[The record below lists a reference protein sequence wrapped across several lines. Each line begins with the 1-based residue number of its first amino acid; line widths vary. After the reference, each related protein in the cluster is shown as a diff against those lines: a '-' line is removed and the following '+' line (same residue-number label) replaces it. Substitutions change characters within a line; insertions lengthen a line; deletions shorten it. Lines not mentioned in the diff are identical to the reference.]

1 MATLNLFYLI
11 RQNIRRKPFRSIAL
25 TLSVAIAAATLFS
38 GSLLMKSVENSIE
51 LGASRLGA
59 DVIVVPEGAETSA
72 QATLL
77 GGEPSTFYMDARV
90 LDLVKGVDGVDKATP
105 QVFLKTASKACCVGW
120 NVLLIGFDPTT
131 DLTVRPWVKESLYGD
146 IGPDDL
152 IIGGGFYWD
161 KGAKL
166 RFFGHQFD
174 VVAKLEETGIGFF
187 DNAAFIPIQ
196 TAYKMA
202 EDSRGDADPED
213 KIEDLMLQKNQISA
227 VLVKADEV
235 LGPQRTAFRIEN
247 TLARANLEDPSIPRV
262 KAIVSQEA
270 ISSVKDQLSSL
281 LKGLFALSAVIW
293 LMAMVMIGAVF
304 SMIVNER
311 KREIGLT
318 RAMGATK
325 GFVFRMVMGE
335 SVTLTSL
342 GGALGVLVSGGVIK
356 LLEDDIQALLKVPY
370 VWPETNYI
378 FGMMVLAL
386 GLSILT
392 GIISALYP
400 AFTSS
405 RLEPYEAIR
414 RGE

>member
-1 MATLNLFYLI
+1 MARLNLFYLI
-11 RQNIRRKPFRSIAL
+11 RQNIQRKLFRSITL
-25 TLSVAIAAATLFS
+25 VLSVAIASATLFS
-38 GSLLMKSVENSIE
+38 GTLLMKSVENSIE

-59 DVIVVPEGAETSA
+59 DIIVVPEGAETSA

-90 LDLVKGVDGVDKATP
+90 LDIVRGVDGVKEATP

-120 NVLLIGFDPTT
+120 NVLLIGFDPET
-131 DLTVRPWVKESLYGD
+131 DLTVRPWVKSTLKGE

-161 KGAKL
+161 EGAKL
-166 RFFGHQFD
+166 KFFGHQFN

-196 TAYKMA
+196 TAYQMA
-202 EDSRGDADPED
+202 ADSRGDADPED
-213 KIEDLMLQKNQISA
+213 KVEDLLLRDDQISV
-227 VLVKADEV
+227 VLVKSDEV
-235 LGPQRTAFRIEN
+235 IGAKRASFRIEN
-247 TLARANLEDPSIPRV
+247 ALARANLQDPTIPRV

-270 ISSVKDQLSSL
+270 ISSVKEQLSSL

-293 LMAMVMIGAVF
+293 LMAVVMIGAVF

-325 GFVFRMVMGE
+325 GFVFRLIMLE
-335 SVTLTSL
+335 SVTLTTL
-342 GGALGVLVSGGVIK
+342 GGILGVVASGLVIK
-356 LLEDDIQALLKVPY
+356 AFEKDILTVLKVPY
-370 VWPETNYI
+370 VWPDTGYI
-378 FGMMVLAL
+378 LEMVLISL

-392 GIISALYP
+392 GIVSALYP
-400 AFTSS
+400 AIISS
-405 RLEPYEAIR
+405 RMEPYEAIR